1 MHMHRREFITIWI
14 RYLLLALLGAVSVFA
29 MIKKQGPASKSCTA
43 GNLCRSCSK
52 ASGCNLPEKM

>member
-1 MHMHRREFITIWI
+1 MHRRDFITIWI

-29 MIKKQGPASKSCTA
+29 IIKKQGPAGTICTA
-43 GNLCRSCSK
+43 GNLCRTCSK